1 MRVIVI
7 GGTGTIGSAVV
18 KRLSTRH
25 EVVVVGHK
33 KGTFQ
38 VDLASPDS
46 ITSLFKA
53 VGTCDAVVS
62 TAGVAKFASL
72 DDLTYDD
79 YFIGLK
85 NKLMGQANLIRIGKP
100 FVTNHGSFT
109 LTLWNYGTA
118 VLTGEEAARFTEL
131 PWYQYVLF
139 TLKYLTLPIGA
150 LVLAA
155 FGTLLVLRPTHVL
168 VWLIVPFLLVHS
180 ILPVKEVRFLF
191 PLAPLIPWLLIAAKE
206 AMRTLGVPLVPGSD
220 GAVPDLQTAEQVAGK
235 IGYPVL
241 IKAAAGGGGRGQEQC
256 HEARRES
263 AC

>member
-85 NKLMGQANLIRIGKP
+85 NKLMGQANLVRIGKP

-109 LTLWNYGTA
+109 LTSG
-118 VLTGEEAARFTEL
+118 VLSQNPMKGSCAISMVNAGLEGFVRAAAIDLPRGLRVNVVSPPWVTE
-131 PWYQYVLF
+131 
-139 TLKYLTLPIGA
+139 T
-150 LVLAA
+150 
-155 FGTLLVLRPTHVL
+155 
-168 VWLIVPFLLVHS
+168 
-180 ILPVKEVRFLF
+180 
-191 PLAPLIPWLLIAAKE
+191 LIARGMAPSIGIP
-206 AMRTLGVPLVPGSD
+206 AD
-220 GAVPDLQTAEQVAGK
+220 QVAQAYLASVEGTMTGQTLDPRH
-235 IGYPVL
+235 I
-241 IKAAAGGGGRGQEQC
+241 AAV
-256 HEARRES
+256 
-263 AC
+263 

>member
-18 KRLSTRH
+18 KRLSERH

-33 KGTFQ
+33 KGVFQ

-62 TAGVAKFASL
+62 TAGIAKFASL

-85 NKLMGQANLIRIGKP
+85 NKLMGQANLVRIGKP

-109 LTLWNYGTA
+109 LTSG
-118 VLTGEEAARFTEL
+118 VLSQNPMKGSCAISMVNAGLEGFVRAAAIDLPRGLRVNVVSPPWVTE
-131 PWYQYVLF
+131 
-139 TLKYLTLPIGA
+139 T
-150 LVLAA
+150 
-155 FGTLLVLRPTHVL
+155 
-168 VWLIVPFLLVHS
+168 
-180 ILPVKEVRFLF
+180 
-191 PLAPLIPWLLIAAKE
+191 LIARGMDPSIGIPADQVAQAYLASVE
-206 AMRTLGVPLVPGSD
+206 GSMTGQTLDPR
-220 GAVPDLQTAEQVAGK
+220 QTAAV
-235 IGYPVL
+235 
-241 IKAAAGGGGRGQEQC
+241 
-256 HEARRES
+256 
-263 AC
+263 

>member
-85 NKLMGQANLIRIGKP
+85 NKLMGQANLVRIGKP
-100 FVTNHGSFT
+100 FITNHGSFT
-109 LTLWNYGTA
+109 LTSG
-118 VLTGEEAARFTEL
+118 VLSQNPMKGSCAISMVNAGLEGFVRAAAIDLPRGLRVNVVSPPWVTE
-131 PWYQYVLF
+131 
-139 TLKYLTLPIGA
+139 T
-150 LVLAA
+150 
-155 FGTLLVLRPTHVL
+155 
-168 VWLIVPFLLVHS
+168 
-180 ILPVKEVRFLF
+180 
-191 PLAPLIPWLLIAAKE
+191 LIARGMDPSIGIPA
-206 AMRTLGVPLVPGSD
+206 D
-220 GAVPDLQTAEQVAGK
+220 QVAQAYLASVEGTMTGQTLDPRH
-235 IGYPVL
+235 I
-241 IKAAAGGGGRGQEQC
+241 AAA
-256 HEARRES
+256 
-263 AC
+263 